1 MSAVAP
7 ALDFGGPVST
17 ALEANLRDVV
27 RRHGLVVWLDG
38 DARYRSFVERLS
50 EARAAG
56 AIPYEVCAFSGS
68 YLALLLAL
76 ESHTA
81 GASKPALVLYL
92 PGLNTETV
100 QQTPLL
106 EVYESAT
113 NYPKKLETLVADA
126 AAGQVGAG
134 RIAAFVAQPGLTL
147 EAADVWLA
155 RCLAE
160 SDDSLAGRLRT
171 RGLPGLLDDL
181 LDRRTGTG
189 LLGGPLAGALA
200 EPGGQDALWS
210 HLAAAMGVPV
220 EWRRATLPAQPQ
232 AQDLA
237 FAAASWA
244 LCVEYVHDLQRP
256 PVNTRLLAATGLPG
270 AVVETCRSLA
280 SHLRERHEHFYQ
292 RTADE
297 TELLLDDE
305 VRAARAEDLGRIDTF
320 RFEEDRVLVAA
331 LDALDGARWDA
342 AAGWAEPRV
351 AGRTAS
357 ASFWLRADPTRL
369 SAWQLVLS
377 AAHLGQ
383 AILEAGE
390 ALAGARQGAL
400 RSVDEALDRYVARG
414 AAVDRAHRHLEQRRA
429 ALLYP
434 QLPDF
439 ERLRACLDGLRTA
452 WRRWA
457 DAWASDFAAVCRAHG
472 GLPDPDRQQRAIFD
486 TVVRPL
492 TQEPG
497 VTALFVVDGFR
508 YEMGEELRAQLA
520 DTPATQV
527 QLRARLAEL
536 PTVTEVG
543 MNVLAPVAV
552 NGRLRPVL
560 SDGDGGF
567 LGFSTGEYRV
577 SDPAS
582 RQRAMHARAGGQDC
596 PWLTL
601 DEATRRDAASLKR
614 AIARAKLVVVHSQES
629 TRSAS
634 AAAGRRSSTRC
645 CRSCGRRGRCCARPA
660 CAASSSRPTMASCSS
675 TSRRHLPRPTAAVSI
690 PATGTS
696 SRPRPPTI
704 RASCAWRSPISATT
718 ASRRSS

>member
-17 ALEANLRDVV
+17 ALEADLRDVV

-171 RGLPGLLDDL
+171 RGLPGLLDNL

-210 HLAAAMGVPV
+210 HLAAAIGVPV

-244 LCVEYVHDLQRP
+244 SSVQHVDDLQRP

-270 AVVETCRSLA
+270 AVGRDLPVAGESLA
-280 SHLRERHEHFYQ
+280 RATRALLPAHGGRDRAAARRRGAGGPGRGPWPHRHVPVRGGSRAGGGARRAGWGALGRRGGLGGAAGCRPHSVRVLLAARGSH
-292 RTADE
+292 AP
-297 TELLLDDE
+297 
-305 VRAARAEDLGRIDTF
+305 VRLAARAQRRPPRAGHPRGGR
-320 RFEEDRVLVAA
+320 
-331 LDALDGARWDA
+331 GAR
-342 AAGWAEPRV
+342 
-351 AGRTAS
+351 
-357 ASFWLRADPTRL
+357 
-369 SAWQLVLS
+369 
-377 AAHLGQ
+377 
-383 AILEAGE
+383 
-390 ALAGARQGAL
+390 
-400 RSVDEALDRYVARG
+400 RG
-414 AAVDRAHRHLEQRRA
+414 AAGSPPQCRRGARLLRRA
-429 ALLYP
+429 RRRCRP
-434 QLPDF
+434 RSPPP
-439 ERLRACLDGLRTA
+439 RAA
-452 WRRWA
+452 
-457 DAWASDFAAVCRAHG
+457 
-472 GLPDPDRQQRAIFD
+472 
-486 TVVRPL
+486 
-492 TQEPG
+492 PG
-497 VTALFVVDGFR
+497 
-508 YEMGEELRAQLA
+508 
-520 DTPATQV
+520 
-527 QLRARLAEL
+527 RLAV
-536 PTVTEVG
+536 PA
-543 MNVLAPVAV
+543 AP
-552 NGRLRPVL
+552 GL
-560 SDGDGGF
+560 
-567 LGFSTGEYRV
+567 
-577 SDPAS
+577 
-582 RQRAMHARAGGQDC
+582 
-596 PWLTL
+596 
-601 DEATRRDAASLKR
+601 R
-614 AIARAKLVVVHSQES
+614 AIARLPRWPAHRL
-629 TRSAS
+629 APL
-634 AAAGRRSSTRC
+634 GRRL
-645 CRSCGRRGRCCARPA
+645 GQ
-660 CAASSSRPTMASCSS
+660 
-675 TSRRHLPRPTAAVSI
+675 
-690 PATGTS
+690 
-696 SRPRPPTI
+696 
-704 RASCAWRSPISATT
+704 
-718 ASRRSS
+718 